1 LRFPFV
7 LQEKIM
13 GIADRVRDY
22 TMVDLGVRLED
33 TASGSIWELV
43 DPQVLRDL
51 RDEKIREA
59 KEANLKSLRSKLE
72 RKVHSLTISS

>member
-1 LRFPFV
+1 
-7 LQEKIM
+7 M
-13 GIADRVRDY
+13 DIADRIRDY

-43 DPQVLRDL
+43 DPQVLRNL

-59 KEANLKSLRSKLE
+59 KEANLRSLQSKLE
-72 RKVHSLTISS
+72 RKVPYFNSVLELQEQFSYQ

>member
-1 LRFPFV
+1 
-7 LQEKIM
+7 M
-13 GIADRVRDY
+13 DIADRIRDY

-43 DPQVLRDL
+43 DPQVLRNL

-59 KEANLKSLRSKLE
+59 KEANLRSLQSKLE
-72 RKVHSLTISS
+72 RKVPCFNSVLELQGQFSYQ